1 MTVFSIVYVFLY
13 IFYAYSVKF
22 LWSWES
28 ENDFVIFCRSVVGA
42 AQDVNEFFYARAKL
56 IFIKND
62 KYNVKIPKL

>member
-1 MTVFSIVYVFLY
+1 MTVFSIVYVF
-13 IFYAYSVKF
+13 FYVYFMRILLNSF
-22 LWSWES
+22 DLES
-28 ENDFVIFCRSVVGA
+28 LKTILSFSVVGA